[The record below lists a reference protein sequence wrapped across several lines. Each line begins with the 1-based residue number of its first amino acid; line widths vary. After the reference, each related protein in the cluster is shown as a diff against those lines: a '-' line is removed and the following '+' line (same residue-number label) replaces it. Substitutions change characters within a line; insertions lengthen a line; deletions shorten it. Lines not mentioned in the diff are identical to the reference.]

1 MQKVNVFAQ
10 YPHGGS
16 FYKSVYCSSSAT
28 INEIISRCNLST
40 FGASVYLNST
50 RLAKTQWDDP
60 LSKHKTPGFAFLSL
74 RYGELTESR
83 KARQ

>member
-16 FYKSVYCSSSAT
+16 FYKSVYCSSGTT
-28 INEIISRCNLST
+28 INEIISKCNLST
-40 FGASVYLNST
+40 FGASVYLNSI
-50 RLAKTQWDDP
+50 RLSKAQWDDP
-60 LSKHKTPGFAFLSL
+60 LYKYKTTEFAFLSL
-74 RYGELTESR
+74 RYGESTESR